1 MNLLKI
7 QLLFLS
13 VTNLLYINFNLAHD
27 NYPEKHIVIVIPS
40 YNNQKWYTKNLQS
53 VLSQNYSNFHVIY
66 IDDCSPDGTGDLV
79 EAYLTNND
87 PKHKVHLI
95 KNSNRRGALHNLYT
109 MIYMCDDDAIV
120 ATLDGDDWFPD
131 NEVLNRLNEAYS
143 AHEVWLTYGQFEL
156 HPSKIRGWASPMPD
170 YIVENNAF
178 RDFQHLPTHLRTF
191 YAWLFKKVKLQDLL
205 YLGRFYS
212 MTWDMAMMFPMIEM
226 AGERHQFISDIM
238 YIYNDE
244 NSISDHHVS
253 RQLQAYLAQLIKKK
267 TRYKKLTEKPTK
279 QHNIDAQQADTI
291 IFAQTPAKL
300 AQIIKSFETYATE
313 IDRIFVM
320 YKPLSSAEIND
331 YTTLQNKYPDIEFC
345 LISDHRSN
353 FIEVLF
359 NLYQK
364 SSNDYILFIK
374 GDACFQQPVSLQ
386 ECILA
391 LEETQ
396 SYAFYFK
403 LNAHDGTRTYSS
415 LPLVEC
421 RDDIFAWNFAFTP
434 DKWSSANSIDFVLHK
449 KTESLTQVLQ
459 SHYDLTP
466 NGLEAV
472 WSNEGDLD
480 RLGLCFK
487 ENHTA
492 FCS

>member
-7 QLLFLS
+7 QLLFFS
-13 VTNLLYINFNLAHD
+13 AVNLLYINLNLAT
-27 NYPEKHIVIVIPS
+27 NTYPEKPIVIVIPS
-40 YNNQKWYTKNLQS
+40 YNNQKWYAKNLQS
-53 VLSQNYSNFHVIY
+53 VLSQNYSNFRVIY
-66 IDDCSPDGTGDLV
+66 TDDCSPDGTGNLV
-79 EAYLTNND
+79 EAYLMNND
-87 PKHKVHLI
+87 PDHKIQLI

-109 MIYMCDDDAIV
+109 MIHMCTDDAIV

-131 NEVLNRLNEAYS
+131 NEVLNRLNEVYS
-143 AHEVWLTYGQFEL
+143 ADEVWLTYGQFEL

-170 YIVENNAF
+170 YIVENNTF

-205 YLGRFYS
+205 YLGKFYS

-226 AGERHQFISDIM
+226 AGERHQFIPNIM

-267 TRYKKLTEKPTK
+267 KRYKRLDEKPM
-279 QHNIDAQQADTI
+279 QQILNSKLVDTI
-291 IFAQTPAKL
+291 IFAQTPSKL
-300 AQIIKSFETYATE
+300 TQIIESFDAYVTE
-313 IDRIFVM
+313 IERIFVM
-320 YKPLSSAEIND
+320 YKPTSSAETD
-331 YTTLQNKYPDIEFC
+331 AYATLQNRYPYIEFC

-353 FIEVLF
+353 FIEALF

-364 SSNDYILFIK
+364 SSNDYILFVK
-374 GDACFQQPVSLQ
+374 GDACFQQPVSLH
-386 ECILA
+386 ECIKA

-403 LNAHDGTRTYSS
+403 LNAHDGIQIYSS

-421 RDDIFAWNFAFTP
+421 RNDIFAWNFAFTP

-472 WSNEGDLD
+472 WANEGDLD

-492 FCS
+492 LCS